1 MSENIENTPP
11 AGEEVQATSSDP
23 APQTPV
29 TPPAPEPAPP
39 VDLAREAGEVAAKQ
53 PRSLDELGLDA
64 DTRTK
69 VDSYISRQVNDARDK
84 WDQRK
89 QKEIED
95 GKFMTREEVSSL
107 LNKQAEEVSARE
119 QAKDSFVRN
128 LGKLGI
134 QVGSEEYD
142 KVSSYYTDAAEKGLV
157 NPNILSDADGL
168 KMLVQLSGALPEP
181 SVDVSGPSQGLPKS
195 HPDGLQ
201 HGDGSIQ
208 LGAQLAEGQEVPVG
222 MRIEK
227 AMIEAMRDSN

>member
-1 MSENIENTPP
+1 MTEIENSPS
-11 AGEEVQATSSDP
+11 ADEGVQATP
-23 APQTPV
+23 VETAPPEPV
-29 TPPAPEPAPP
+29 TPQATEPSPK

-89 QKEIED
+89 QKEIDE

-119 QAKDSFVRN
+119 KAKDSFVQN

-142 KVSSYYTDAAEKGLV
+142 KVSNYYSDAAEKGLV

-168 KMLVQLSGALPEP
+168 KMLVELSGAIPRQE
-181 SVDVSGPSQGLPKS
+181 VDAAGPSQGLPKS
-195 HPDGLQ
+195 HPEGLQ

-208 LGAQLAEGQEVPVG
+208 LGAALSENQQMPAQ
-222 MRIEK
+222 MRMEK
-227 AMIEAMRDSN
+227 AMIEAERNSR

>member
-1 MSENIENTPP
+1 MTEIENSPS
-11 AGEEVQATSSDP
+11 ADEGVQATP
-23 APQTPV
+23 VETAPPEPV
-29 TPPAPEPAPP
+29 TPQATEPAQP

-53 PRSLDELGLDA
+53 PRSLDELGLDT

-89 QKEIED
+89 QKEIDD
-95 GKFMTREEVSSL
+95 GKFMTREEVSGL
-107 LNKQAEEVSARE
+107 LNKQADEVNARE

-168 KMLVQLSGALPEP
+168 KMLVELSGAIPKQG
-181 SVDVSGPSQGLPKS
+181 VDSSGPSQGLPKS
-195 HPDGLQ
+195 HPEGLQ

-208 LGAQLAEGQEVPVG
+208 LGAVLSENQQMPAQ
-222 MRIEK
+222 MRMEK
-227 AMIEAMRDSN
+227 AMIEAERNSR

>member
-119 QAKDSFVRN
+119 TAKDSFVRN

-142 KVSSYYTDAAEKGLV
+142 KVSNYYSDAAEKGLV

-168 KMLVQLSGALPEP
+168 KMLVELSGAIPKQE
-181 SVDVSGPSQGLPKS
+181 VDSAGPSQGLPKS
-195 HPDGLQ
+195 HPQGLQ

-208 LGAQLAEGQEVPVG
+208 LGKGLLEGQE
-222 MRIEK
+222 MSMTMQAEK
-227 AMIEAMRDSN
+227 AMIEALRDSN

>member
-1 MSENIENTPP
+1 MTETENSPSADE
-11 AGEEVQATSSDP
+11 GVQATP
-23 APQTPV
+23 VETAPPEPV

-89 QKEIED
+89 QKEIDD
-95 GKFMTREEVSSL
+95 GKFMTREEVSGL
-107 LNKQAEEVSARE
+107 LNKQAEEVNARE

-142 KVSSYYTDAAEKGLV
+142 TVSSYYTDAAERGLV
-157 NPNILSDADGL
+157 NPDILSDADGL
-168 KMLVQLSGALPEP
+168 KMLVELSGAIPRQE
-181 SVDVSGPSQGLPKS
+181 VDAAGPSQGLPKS
-195 HPDGLQ
+195 HPNGLQ
-201 HGDGSIQ
+201 HTDGSIQ
-208 LGAQLAEGQEVPVG
+208 LGAVLAEGQEMPTA

-227 AMIEAMRDSN
+227 AMIEAMSDSD